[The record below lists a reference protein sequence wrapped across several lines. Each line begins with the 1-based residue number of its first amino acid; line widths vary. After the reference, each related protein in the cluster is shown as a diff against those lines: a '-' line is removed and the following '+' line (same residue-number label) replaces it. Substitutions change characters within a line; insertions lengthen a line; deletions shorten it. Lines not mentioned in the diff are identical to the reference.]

1 MRSRNVAHYSRTAKT
16 LPNSSQQSI
25 PITKPN
31 QVILNREQVCPFCEP
46 SETLKNVRLSTLKYV
61 ARTTNAVENKVK
73 ITNTVLYRVF

>member
-1 MRSRNVAHYSRTAKT
+1 
-16 LPNSSQQSI
+16 
-25 PITKPN
+25 
-31 QVILNREQVCPFCEP
+31 LNREQVCPFCEP